1 MVNGKQCTIQ
11 FHVDDLKLSHMEQG
25 VLDGIIDKL
34 NDIFGSDGEK
44 LAASYGYVHKYLGM
58 TIDWSE
64 EGLVVFT
71 MFDYLEDI
79 IADAPDCFDAVSYT
93 HLTLPTTGDV

>member
-1 MVNGKQCTIQ
+1 MNEYEECTFNKMVDGKQCTIQ
-11 FHVDDLKLSHMEQG
+11 FHVDDLKLSHVKQG

-44 LAASYGYVHKYLGM
+44 LAASYGYVHGYLGM

-71 MFDYLEDI
+71 MYDYL
-79 IADAPDCFDAVSYT
+79 
-93 HLTLPTTGDV
+93 